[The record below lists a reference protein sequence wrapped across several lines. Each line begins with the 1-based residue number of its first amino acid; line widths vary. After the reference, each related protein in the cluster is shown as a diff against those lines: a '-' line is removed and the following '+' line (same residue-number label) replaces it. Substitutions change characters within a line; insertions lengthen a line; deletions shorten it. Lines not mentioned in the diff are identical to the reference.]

1 VAKSCRF
8 PAQPP
13 KIQPAAQKGVFGLSS
28 RWVGYSAP
36 CRRAC
41 PIHGLPRMDSF
52 LTHHLVSLGLSRPRI
67 RYLSSAKHAHVPE
80 DWCGSGFRTL
90 AE

>member
-1 VAKSCRF
+1 MAKSCRL

-13 KIQPAAQKGVFGLSS
+13 KIQLAAQKGLFGLSS
-28 RWVGYSAP
+28 RWVGYSAL

-67 RYLSSAKHAHVPE
+67 WAHPSAKHLHVGE
-80 DWCGSGFRTL
+80 DLCGSEFWSL